1 MIRKLQIEIIML
13 YYKIYIRKFIIY
25 MFITLHLFY
34 LKQKIVNCLAC
45 FKIIEILLYTLVKT
59 N

>member
-1 MIRKLQIEIIML
+1 M

-25 MFITLHLFY
+25 MFITALHLFY
-34 LKQKIVNCLAC
+34 LKQKIVNCLAY
-45 FKIIEILLYTLVKT
+45 FKIIEILLYILVKI